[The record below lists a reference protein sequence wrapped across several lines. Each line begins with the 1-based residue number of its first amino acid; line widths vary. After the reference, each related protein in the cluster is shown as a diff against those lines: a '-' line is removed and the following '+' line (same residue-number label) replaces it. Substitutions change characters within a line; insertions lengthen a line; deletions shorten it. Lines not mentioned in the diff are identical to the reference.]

1 MLRNEKGFTLIEML
15 IVMLI
20 ISVLLLLTIPNV
32 VKHNQLV
39 DDKGCDA
46 FIELVQSQ
54 AQLYK
59 LDQGQYPDTIETLET
74 EGYIDQT
81 TCSNNETLTISAE
94 GDVSLAP

>member
-1 MLRNEKGFTLIEML
+1 MLKNQKGFTLIEML

-46 FIELVQSQ
+46 FVDLVQSQ
-54 AQLYK
+54 VQLYK
-59 LDQGQYPDTIETLET
+59 LDKGEYPATVADLESD
-74 EGYIDQT
+74 GYVDQT
-81 TCSNNETLTISAE
+81 ECSNNQTITISSD
-94 GDVSLAP
+94 GLVSLE